1 MPDDHLKLGRG
12 GERLA
17 AEHVRGLGYE
27 ILDRNVKTGGGELDL
42 VARDGKVLVFIEV
55 KTRTDLEKGNPVE
68 AVTPAKQRKL
78 VRAAEAYI
86 AFRPPIDLDVRF
98 DVIGIDFC
106 TPDGQPHIDHV
117 VNAFYVD
124 G

>member
-17 AEHVRGLGYE
+17 AEHIRGLGYE
-27 ILDRNVKTGGGELDL
+27 ILDSNVKTGRGELDL
-42 VARDGKVLVFIEV
+42 VARDGKMLVFIEV
-55 KTRTDLEKGNPVE
+55 KTRKDLEMGNPVE
-68 AVTPAKQRKL
+68 AVTPAKRRKL

-86 AFRPPIDLDVRF
+86 AFRPPVDLDVRF

-106 TPDGQPHIDHV
+106 TPDGQPNIDHV